1 MSRCS
6 VKLNPAAKD
15 IMASLTLS
23 LNNTSGIKTWTTATF
38 AKGHIL
44 VCMLRG
50 HQRLCEASFKNK
62 LHLSCIHIEHSQC
75 LLEKCF
81 VREKENLWPSYSG
94 NESGHFIRHQ
104 HSTNWKVQSQIS
116 EEATNGIY
124 RVVAPCID
132 ANAQKIKPCGPNRVL
147 HKQNRKTNLYCIYCK
162 VSVIFKTDMEQQ
174 VIHMAI
180 HHIGSSSNALSLND
194 RKCNTAVLNV
204 WQWFKMKLLPFV
216 SLWLFD
222 IIEIWAYCPNFNGE
236 VTGVTLTLA
245 EATKRR
251 GYFGFTR

>member
-104 HSTNWKVQSQIS
+104 HSTNWKVQSQIF

-147 HKQNRKTNLYCIYCK
+147 HKQNRKTDLYCIYC
-162 VSVIFKTDMEQQ
+162 VCFTANTRLFWIYIIRYFSFIGNMKTVCICVVMLRLYWPE
-174 VIHMAI
+174 
-180 HHIGSSSNALSLND
+180 ALKIL
-194 RKCNTAVLNV
+194 
-204 WQWFKMKLLPFV
+204 
-216 SLWLFD
+216 
-222 IIEIWAYCPNFNGE
+222 E
-236 VTGVTLTLA
+236 
-245 EATKRR
+245 
-251 GYFGFTR
+251 

>member
-1 MSRCS
+1 MSTCS

-44 VCMLRG
+44 VCTLRG
-50 HQRLCEASFKNK
+50 RQRLCEASFKNK
-62 LHLSCIHIEHSQC
+62 FRLSCIHIEHSQC

-81 VREKENLWPSYSG
+81 VREKENLCPSYSG
-94 NESGHFIRHQ
+94 NKSGHFIRHQ
-104 HSTNWKVQSQIS
+104 HSTNWKVQSQIF
-116 EEATNGIY
+116 EEATKGIY

-147 HKQNRKTNLYCIYCK
+147 HKQNRKTDLYCK
-162 VSVIFKTDMEQQ
+162 VSVIFKTDTEQQ
-174 VIHMAI
+174 VIHMTI
-180 HHIGSSSNALSLND
+180 HHDGSSSNALSLND

-204 WQWFKMKLLPFV
+204 WQWFKICSWSLFWSFCPLLV
-216 SLWLFD
+216 CDCLTLLKYEL
-222 IIEIWAYCPNFNGE
+222 IAQ
-236 VTGVTLTLA
+236 TLT
-245 EATKRR
+245 EEWRERR
-251 GYFGFTR
+251 YL

>member
-1 MSRCS
+1 MSSCS

-38 AKGHIL
+38 AKGRIL
-44 VCMLRG
+44 VCTLRG

-81 VREKENLWPSYSG
+81 VREKENLCPSY
-94 NESGHFIRHQ
+94 SGHFIRHQ
-104 HSTNWKVQSQIS
+104 HSTNWKVQSQIF
-116 EEATNGIY
+116 EEATKGIY

-147 HKQNRKTNLYCIYCK
+147 HKQNRKTDLYCK

-180 HHIGSSSNALSLND
+180 HHDRSSSNALSAILPSLMYGSD
-194 RKCNTAVLNV
+194 LKWSFCP
-204 WQWFKMKLLPFV
+204 LLV
-216 SLWLFD
+216 CD
-222 IIEIWAYCPNFNGE
+222 C
-236 VTGVTLTLA
+236 LTLLKY
-245 EATKRR
+245 ELIGQTVMEEWREWH
-251 GYFGFTR
+251 